1 MNLKNNDMFMVE
13 VGTHV
18 RMGFNKVHEVA
29 KRKKSHSGDSGD
41 WPFWR
46 FAIWRFASNL
56 GEQNG
61 FT

>member
-1 MNLKNNDMFMVE
+1 MFMVE

-29 KRKKSHSGDSGD
+29 KRNK
-41 WPFWR
+41 R
-46 FAIWRFASNL
+46 AILEICNLWVGSLWIGNL